1 MSLLRESENE
11 KKRSFFYFWIAREES
26 GEGMNGSEVTD
37 RDTTNA
43 DEGYSII
50 LFQVEANS
58 EIHLNA

>member
-1 MSLLRESENE
+1 
-11 KKRSFFYFWIAREES
+11 
-26 GEGMNGSEVTD
+26 MNGSEVTD

-50 LFQVEANS
+50 LFQVEVNS